1 MALYRAFATVGA
13 MTIFSRVLG
22 FVRDVLIA
30 AVLGAGPVADAFFV
44 AFRIPN
50 LFRRLFAEGAFDA
63 AFIPLFAKRFHGE
76 GGEAAARAFAEQALA
91 GLTLTLVVFTL
102 AGEIA
107 MPWLMLLLAPG
118 FVADPAKLEL
128 ATLLARIALP
138 FLLCMSLVALYA
150 GVLNA
155 LGRFAIAALA
165 PSLLNVVLIVVLLA
179 LIAFGHGDQSAAAIA
194 LAWGIAASGI
204 LQVLVVAVAAAKAKM
219 RLSFRPPKLNA
230 DMRRLLALAAPGVIA
245 GGMSQLTA
253 VLNTVV
259 ASLEDR
265 VVSWFDHADR
275 LFQLPLGV
283 IGVAIGVV
291 LLPELSHTLRSGD
304 HAAAI
309 GSENRSLEIALLLTL
324 PASVAL
330 FVAAGPIVRVLF
342 EHGAFSAVD
351 ARATAAMLAALA
363 PGLPAFVLIKV
374 FHPGFFAR
382 EDTRTPMIYAG
393 IGMAANVGLSLTLF
407 VILGAVGIAIATTI
421 AGWLQVVLL
430 AGTLRRRE
438 EFALDAT
445 FRRRF
450 PGICIASLG
459 MGGVVW
465 VMSYALGGWFAPG
478 NGLIVQTIA
487 LALLVGTGLAVY
499 AAAVELLGVVR
510 LRSVLTR
517 LTAR

>member
-1 MALYRAFATVGA
+1 
-13 MTIFSRVLG
+13 
-22 FVRDVLIA
+22 
-30 AVLGAGPVADAFFV
+30 
-44 AFRIPN
+44 
-50 LFRRLFAEGAFDA
+50 
-63 AFIPLFAKRFHGE
+63 
-76 GGEAAARAFAEQALA
+76 
-91 GLTLTLVVFTL
+91 
-102 AGEIA
+102 
-107 MPWLMLLLAPG
+107 
-118 FVADPAKLEL
+118 
-128 ATLLARIALP
+128 
-138 FLLCMSLVALYA
+138 
-150 GVLNA
+150 
-155 LGRFAIAALA
+155 
-165 PSLLNVVLIVVLLA
+165 
-179 LIAFGHGDQSAAAIA
+179 
-194 LAWGIAASGI
+194 

-265 VVSWFDHADR
+265 VVSWFYYADR

-487 LALLVGTGLAVY
+487 LSLLVGTGLAVY